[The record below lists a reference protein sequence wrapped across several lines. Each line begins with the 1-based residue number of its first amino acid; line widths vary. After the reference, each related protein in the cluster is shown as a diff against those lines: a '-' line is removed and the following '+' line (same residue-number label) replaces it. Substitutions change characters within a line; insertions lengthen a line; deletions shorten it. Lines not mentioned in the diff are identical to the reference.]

1 MGLHE
6 EFAEM
11 EQLKLMPVDL
21 LDTFENIKDLIKYIQ
36 NYDPVKDN
44 FPFPKDLLEK
54 LQLKTVQLKEYFGGM
69 RDRSAPRVLRKQN
82 PKLDINSF
90 WNTTDLTETADYIEE
105 K

>member
-11 EQLKLMPVDL
+11 EQLKLMPIHL
-21 LDTFENIKDLIKYIQ
+21 SDTFENIKDLIKYIQ

-69 RDRSAPRVLRKQN
+69 RDRSAPRVLRKQEPTLT
-82 PKLDINSF
+82 PKDF
-90 WNTTDLTETADYIEE
+90 WNKVDLSETSDYIEE